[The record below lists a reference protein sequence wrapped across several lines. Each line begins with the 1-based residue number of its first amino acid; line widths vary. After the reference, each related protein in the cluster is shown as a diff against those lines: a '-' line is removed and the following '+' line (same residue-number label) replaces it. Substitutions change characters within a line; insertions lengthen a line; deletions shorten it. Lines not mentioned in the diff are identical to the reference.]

1 MNVLSA
7 VGNLPALSYE
17 DLAVDITDSSGSLF
31 IAGSLVA
38 GYPDVSVQLSPIQCF
53 IASESVNRLGTGVHI
68 HVSETCLIWK
78 PWLISSV
85 TFELFLIMEK
95 FIVLPR
101 KQQSEMLYVSGMYLA
116 NLWGLLGEDEHQV
129 SAYLE
134 ATYPTH
140 GVILQLSSANA
151 VGSTIISVAI
161 VFPKDD
167 VVATHLNF
175 NAD

>member
-1 MNVLSA
+1 MTLMNVLSA
-7 VGNLPALSYE
+7 VGNLAALSYE

-68 HVSETCLIWK
+68 HVSKTCLIWK

-85 TFELFLIMEK
+85 TFELFLIMAK

-116 NLWGLLGEDEHQV
+116 NLWGCLV
-129 SAYLE
+129 RMN
-134 ATYPTH
+134 T
-140 GVILQLSSANA
+140 
-151 VGSTIISVAI
+151 
-161 VFPKDD
+161 K
-167 VVATHLNF
+167 
-175 NAD
+175 